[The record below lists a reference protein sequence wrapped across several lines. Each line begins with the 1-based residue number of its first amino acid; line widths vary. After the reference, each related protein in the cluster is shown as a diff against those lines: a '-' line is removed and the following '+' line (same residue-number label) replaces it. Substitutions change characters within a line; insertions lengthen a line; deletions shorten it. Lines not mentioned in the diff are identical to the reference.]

1 LIKNGTANVR
11 TVIGGAMGRRA
22 AQLVCKR
29 CRAVICEFCESSF
42 DASKTEQ
49 CYQCECGREGRNHPK
64 DTTLRED
71 CEETG
76 RALKSVG
83 LSKRVNPNPA
93 GGWSN
98 ASK

>member
-1 LIKNGTANVR
+1 LSKIKR
-11 TVIGGAMGRRA
+11 GRRV

-29 CRAVICEFCESSF
+29 CRAIICEFCESSF
-42 DASKTEQ
+42 DASKTDQ

-83 LSKRVNPNPA
+83 LSKRVDPNPA
-93 GGWSN
+93 EVREITNRWTSDRN
-98 ASK
+98 KASK